1 MQLTPLELLAPA
13 KNKDIGIAAID
24 CGADA
29 VYIAGP
35 SFGAREAAG
44 NPVEDIAVLAGYAH
58 RFGAKV
64 YATVNTLLYDE
75 ELTEATDLLW
85 SLYKAGADAVLVQ
98 DYRLLQQALP
108 PIELHASTQAVCRN
122 PQQAEALEALGFKR
136 LVLERQLSL
145 EQIKAIREAV
155 SCELEF
161 FVAGALCVCYSG
173 ECFLSEHLTDRSAN
187 RGACIQAC
195 RSLYD
200 LQDADGKTLVRNYPL
215 LSLKDYRLD
224 GRIAELAEAG
234 ICSFKIE
241 GRLKNESYVRN
252 TVRHYSLALDKFIAE
267 HPQYR
272 RASAGRVEGGF
283 TPNPQA
289 TFNRGYTNL
298 FIDGARGSWLS
309 GDSTK
314 SKGEYAGRITAKGEG
329 WIELD
334 GTLALSNGDG
344 LCTVSDNGE
353 QTGFRAD
360 KCSGRRIEIKATEGL
375 KVGQEIWR
383 NYNIA
388 FEKQLRS
395 DSPERLVDVTVDF
408 SASSITAV
416 SATGV
421 SVTLDID
428 GVYPPARN
436 IASSVDNIRRQM
448 SKRAGVY
455 SFHVMSVD
463 DTDVRFY
470 PLSVLNGFRR
480 QLADM
485 LDERMAE
492 IMAARR
498 TAFKATDAPVPSQK
512 RKAEDGVLMRS
523 KYCIRYEL
531 GLCPKAG
538 KRKDGRLM
546 RSDCKQPLY
555 LVNNDRRLQLAFDC
569 KACEMAVLACD

>member
-1 MQLTPLELLAPA
+1 MQLTLELLAPA

-44 NPVEDIAVLAGYAH
+44 NPVEDIAALSEYAH
-58 RFGAKV
+58 RFGARV

-75 ELTEATDLLW
+75 ELQTAADLVW
-85 SLYKAGADAVLVQ
+85 DLYKAGVDAILVQ
-98 DYRLLQQALP
+98 DYRLLQQELP
-108 PIELHASTQAVCRN
+108 PIEVHASTQAVCRT
-122 PQQAEALEALGFKR
+122 PQQAAALEALGFKR

-145 EQIKAIREAV
+145 DQIRAIREAV

-161 FVAGALCVCYSG
+161 FVHGALCVCYSG

-200 LQDADGKTLVRNYPL
+200 LEDASGKTLVRNYPL
-215 LSLKDYRLD
+215 LSLKDLSLA
-224 GRIAELAEAG
+224 GHIAELAEAG

-252 TVRHYSLALDKFIAE
+252 VVRHYSIALDRFIEA

-272 RASAGRVEGGF
+272 RASAGRITGGF
-283 TPNPQA
+283 TPNIDA
-289 TFNRGYTNL
+289 TFNRGYTDL
-298 FIDGARGSWLS
+298 FIDGERGKWLS
-309 GDSTK
+309 GDNTK
-314 SKGEYAGRITAKGEG
+314 SKGEYVGRITALGDG

-334 GTLALSNGDG
+334 GTAAVSNGDG

-360 KCSGRRIEIKATEGL
+360 RCTGRRIEIKSSEGL
-375 KVGQEIWR
+375 RTGQEIWR

-395 DSPERLVDVTVDF
+395 DSPQRLVDVMVDF
-408 SASSITAV
+408 SADSITAV
-416 SATGV
+416 SAAGA
-421 SVTLDID
+421 SVTLDIRGD
-428 GVYPPARN
+428 YPPALN
-436 IASSVDNIRRQM
+436 IASAVDNIRRQLG
-448 SKRAGVY
+448 KRAGVY

-480 QLADM
+480 ELAAM
-485 LDERMAE
+485 LDERMGS
-492 IMAARR
+492 IMAATR
-498 TAFKATDAPVPSQK
+498 TAFKPTEAPLPPQK

-531 GLCPKAG
+531 GLCPKQGG
-538 KRKDGRLM
+538 KPGARE
-546 RSDCKQPLY
+546 PLF
-555 LVNNDRRLQLAFDC
+555 LVNNGRRLKLAFDC
-569 KACEMAVLACD
+569 KACEMSVLACD

>member
-85 SLYKAGADAVLVQ
+85 SLYKAGVDAVLVQ

-108 PIELHASTQAVCRN
+108 PIELHASTQAVCRT
-122 PQQAEALEALGFKR
+122 PQQAAALEALGFKR

-155 SCELEF
+155 SCEQEF

-215 LSLKDYRLD
+215 LSLQDYRLD

-360 KCSGRRIEIKATEGL
+360 KCSGRRIEIKSTEGL

-408 SASSITAV
+408 SANSITAV
-416 SATGV
+416 SATGA

-428 GVYPPARN
+428 GIYPPARN
-436 IASSVDNIRRQM
+436 IASAVDNIRRQM

-480 QLADM
+480 RLADM

-531 GLCPKAG
+531 GLCPKFG

-546 RSDCKQPLY
+546 RSDCRQPFY
-555 LVNNDRRLQLAFDC
+555 LVNNGRRLQLAFDC

>member
-215 LSLKDYRLD
+215 LSLQDYRLD

-289 TFNRGYTNL
+289 TFNRGYTIL

-360 KCSGRRIEIKATEGL
+360 KCSGRRIEIKSTEGL

-408 SASSITAV
+408 SANSITAV
-416 SATGV
+416 SATGA

-485 LDERMAE
+485 LDEKMAE

-498 TAFKATDAPVPSQK
+498 TAFKATDAPAPPQK

-531 GLCPKAG
+531 GLCPKFG

-555 LVNNDRRLQLAFDC
+555 LVNNGRRLQLAFDC

>member
-1 MQLTPLELLAPA
+1 MQLTLELLAPA

-44 NPVEDIAVLAGYAH
+44 NPVEDIAVLAEYAH
-58 RFGAKV
+58 RFGARV

-75 ELTEATDLLW
+75 ELPQAAALVWD
-85 SLYKAGADAVLVQ
+85 LYKAGADAILVQ
-98 DYRLLQQALP
+98 DYRLLQQDLP
-108 PIELHASTQAVCRN
+108 PIEIHASTQAVCRT
-122 PQQAEALEALGFKR
+122 PQQAAALEALGFKR

-161 FVAGALCVCYSG
+161 FVHGALCVCYSG

-200 LQDADGKTLVRNYPL
+200 LEDASGKTLVRNYPL

-224 GRIAELAEAG
+224 SHIAELAEAG

-252 TVRHYSLALDKFIAE
+252 VVRHYSLALDRFIE
-267 HPQYR
+267 GHPQYR
-272 RASAGRVEGGF
+272 RASAGRVTGGF
-283 TPNPQA
+283 TPNIDA
-289 TFNRGYTNL
+289 TFNRGYTDL
-298 FIDGARGSWLS
+298 FIDGGRGRWLS
-309 GDSTK
+309 GDNTK
-314 SKGEYAGRITAKGEG
+314 SKGEFAGRITARGEG

-334 GTLALSNGDG
+334 GTVAINNGDG
-344 LCTVSDNGE
+344 LCTVSANGE

-360 KCSGRRIEIKATEGL
+360 RCTGRRIEIKSSEGL
-375 KVGQEIWR
+375 RIGQEIWR

-408 SASSITAV
+408 SADSITAV
-416 SATGV
+416 SAAGA
-421 SVTLDID
+421 SVTLDIRGD
-428 GVYPPARN
+428 FPPALN
-436 IASSVDNIRRQM
+436 IASAVDNIRRQM
-448 SKRAGVY
+448 GKRAGVY

-463 DTDVRFY
+463 DGDVRFY
-470 PLSVLNGFRR
+470 PLSTLNGFRR
-480 QLADM
+480 KLAEM
-485 LDERMAE
+485 LDARMSQ

-498 TAFKATDAPVPSQK
+498 TAFKPLDAPLPPQK

-523 KYCIRYEL
+523 KYCIRHEL
-531 GLCPKAG
+531 GICPRQGKKADV
-538 KRKDGRLM
+538 RE
-546 RSDCKQPLY
+546 PLF
-555 LVNNDRRLQLAFDC
+555 LVNNGRRLQLAFDC
-569 KACEMAVLACD
+569 KACEMSVLACD

>member
-1 MQLTPLELLAPA
+1 MQLKALELLAPA

-44 NPVEDIAVLAGYAH
+44 NPVGDIASLALYAH

-64 YATVNTLLYDE
+64 YATVNTLLYDD
-75 ELTEATDLLW
+75 ELPQAAALVDE
-85 SLYKAGADAVLVQ
+85 LYKAGVDAILVQ
-98 DYRLLQQALP
+98 DYRLLQQPLP
-108 PIELHASTQAVCRN
+108 PIEVHASTQAVCRT
-122 PQQAEALEALGFKR
+122 PQQAAALEAMGFKR

-145 EQIKAIREAV
+145 DQIRAIREAV
-155 SCELEF
+155 NCELEF

-173 ECFLSEHLTDRSAN
+173 ECFLSEHLTERSAN

-200 LQDADGKTLVRNYPL
+200 LVDADGKTLLRNYPL
-215 LSLKDYRLD
+215 LSLQDYRLD
-224 GRIAELAEAG
+224 GHIAELAEAG

-241 GRLKNESYVRN
+241 GRLKSESYVRN
-252 TVRHYSLALDKFIAE
+252 TVRHYSLALDRFIAE
-267 HPQYR
+267 HPGYC
-272 RASAGRVEGGF
+272 RASAGRIAGGF
-283 TPNPQA
+283 TPNLQA
-289 TFNRGYTNL
+289 TFNRGFTEL
-298 FIDGARGSWLS
+298 FIEGARGRWLS

-314 SKGEYAGRITAKGEG
+314 SKGEYAGKIVAKGEG

-334 GTLALSNGDG
+334 GTLAINNGDG
-344 LCTVSDNGE
+344 LCTVSANGE

-360 KCSGRRIEIKATEGL
+360 KCTGNRIEIKTTKGL
-375 KVGQEIWR
+375 RVGQDIWR
-383 NYNIA
+383 NYDIA
-388 FEKQLRS
+388 FERQLAAEK
-395 DSPERLVDVTVDF
+395 PERLIDVTVDF
-408 SASSITAV
+408 SATSILAV
-416 SATGV
+416 SAAGA

-428 GVYPPARN
+428 GDYPPAIN
-436 IASSVDNIRRQM
+436 IASAVDNIRRQL
-448 SKRAGVY
+448 SKRSGNYA
-455 SFHVMSVD
+455 FHVLSVD

-485 LDERMAE
+485 LDERMVQ

-498 TAFKATDAPVPSQK
+498 TAFKPTEAPAPPQK
-512 RKAEDGVLMRS
+512 RKAQDGVLMRS

-531 GLCPKAG
+531 GLCPKYGRKAD
-538 KRKDGRLM
+538 KRLAKG
-546 RSDCKQPLY
+546 SITEPLF
-555 LVNNDRRLQLAFDC
+555 LVNNGRRLQLAFDC
-569 KACEMAVLACD
+569 KACEMSVLSCD

>member
-1 MQLTPLELLAPA
+1 MQLKQLELLAPA

-64 YATVNTLLYDE
+64 YATVNTLLYDD
-75 ELTEATDLLW
+75 ELPQA
-85 SLYKAGADAVLVQ
+85 AGLVRELCAAGVDAILVQ
-98 DYRLLQQALP
+98 DYRLLEQDLEGA
-108 PIELHASTQAVCRN
+108 EVHASTQAVCRT
-122 PQQAEALEALGFKR
+122 PQQAAALEALGFKR

-145 EQIKAIREAV
+145 EQIRAIRQAV

-173 ECFLSEHLTDRSAN
+173 ECFLSEHLTERSAN

-200 LQDADGKTLVRNYPL
+200 LVDSDGKTLVRNYPL

-224 GRIAELAEAG
+224 GHIAELAEAG

-252 TVRHYSLALDKFIAE
+252 TVRHYSLALDRFIAE
-267 HPQYR
+267 HSGYR
-272 RASAGRVEGGF
+272 RASAGRVAGGF
-283 TPNPQA
+283 TPNLEA
-289 TFNRGYTNL
+289 TFNRGFTELY
-298 FIDGARGSWLS
+298 IDGARGRWLS

-314 SKGEYAGRITAKGEG
+314 SKGEYAGKIVAKGEG

-334 GTLALSNGDG
+334 GTLAINNGDG
-344 LCTVSDNGE
+344 LCTVSANGE

-360 KCSGRRIEIKATEGL
+360 RCTGARIEIKSTKGL
-375 KVGQEIWR
+375 RVGQSIWR
-383 NYNIA
+383 NYDIA
-388 FEKQLRS
+388 FERQLAAAK
-395 DSPERLVDVTVDF
+395 PERLIDVTVDF
-408 SASSITAV
+408 SAGAITAV
-416 SATGV
+416 SAAGA
-421 SVTLDID
+421 SVTLEID
-428 GVYPPARN
+428 GDYPPARN
-436 IASSVDNIRRQM
+436 IASAVDNIRRQM
-448 SKRAGVY
+448 GKRSGAY
-455 SFHVMSVD
+455 SFHVLSVD

-485 LDERMAE
+485 LDARMAE
-492 IMAARR
+492 IMAASR
-498 TAFKATDAPVPSQK
+498 TAYKPTGAPVPPQK
-512 RKAEDGVLMRS
+512 RKAADGVLMRS
-523 KYCIRYEL
+523 RYCIRYEL
-531 GLCPKAG
+531 GLCPKFG
-538 KRKDGRLM
+538 KRADKRLAG
-546 RSDCKQPLY
+546 STAKEPLF
-555 LVNNDRRLQLAFDC
+555 LVNNSRRLQLAFDC
-569 KACEMAVLACD
+569 KACEMTVLACD

>member
-1 MQLTPLELLAPA
+1 MQLTLELLAPA

-44 NPVEDIAVLAGYAH
+44 NPVEDIAVLSEYAH
-58 RFGAKV
+58 RFGARV
-64 YATVNTLLYDE
+64 YATVNTLLYE
-75 ELTEATDLLW
+75 KELQQATALVRD
-85 SLYKAGADAVLVQ
+85 LYKAGVDAILVQ
-98 DYRLLQQALP
+98 DYRLLQQDLP
-108 PIELHASTQAVCRN
+108 PIEIHASTQAVCRT
-122 PQQAEALEALGFKR
+122 PQQASALEALGFKR

-145 EQIKAIREAV
+145 EQIRAIRQAV

-161 FVAGALCVCYSG
+161 FVHGALCVCYSG

-200 LQDADGKTLVRNYPL
+200 LQDAVGKTLVRSYPL
-215 LSLKDYRLD
+215 LSLQDYRLD

-252 TVRHYSLALDKFIAE
+252 VVRHYSLALDKFIAA

-272 RASAGRVEGGF
+272 RASAGRVVGGF
-283 TPNPQA
+283 TPNLQA
-289 TFNRGYTNL
+289 TFNRGYTEL
-298 FIDGARGSWLS
+298 FIDGSRGRWLS
-309 GDSTK
+309 GDNTK
-314 SKGEYAGRITAKGEG
+314 SKGEYAGRITALGED

-334 GTLALSNGDG
+334 GTLAINNGDG
-344 LCTVSDNGE
+344 LCTVRNNGE

-360 KCSGRRIEIKATEGL
+360 KCTGRRIEIKTAEGL

-388 FEKQLRS
+388 FEKQLHG

-408 SASSITAV
+408 SADSITAV
-416 SATGV
+416 SAAGA
-421 SVTLDID
+421 SVTLDIS
-428 GVYPPARN
+428 GAYPPARN
-436 IASSVDNIRRQM
+436 VASAVDNIRRQM
-448 SKRAGVY
+448 GKRAGVY

-463 DTDVRFY
+463 DSDVRFY
-470 PLSVLNGFRR
+470 SLSVLNGFRR
-480 QLADM
+480 KLAEM
-485 LDERMAE
+485 LDERMSQ
-492 IMAARR
+492 IMAASR
-498 TAFKATDAPVPSQK
+498 TAFKPTEAPLPPQK
-512 RKAEDGVLMRS
+512 RKAENGELMRS

-531 GLCPKAG
+531 GLCPKFG
-538 KRKDGRLM
+538 KRADGRLLKK
-546 RSDCKQPLY
+546 DFKEPLF
-555 LVNNDRRLQLAFDC
+555 LVNNGRRLQLAFDC
-569 KACEMAVLACD
+569 KACEMSVLACE

>member
-1 MQLTPLELLAPA
+1 MQLTLELLAPA

-44 NPVEDIAVLAGYAH
+44 NPVEDIAALSEYAH
-58 RFGAKV
+58 RFGARV

-75 ELTEATDLLW
+75 ELQTAADLVW
-85 SLYKAGADAVLVQ
+85 DLYKAGVDAILVQ
-98 DYRLLQQALP
+98 DYRLLQQELP
-108 PIELHASTQAVCRN
+108 PIEVHASTQAVCRT
-122 PQQAEALEALGFKR
+122 PQQAAALEALGFRR

-145 EQIKAIREAV
+145 DQIRVIREAV

-161 FVAGALCVCYSG
+161 FVHGALCVCYSG

-200 LQDADGKTLVRNYPL
+200 LEDASGKTLVRNYPL
-215 LSLKDYRLD
+215 LSLKDLSLA
-224 GRIAELAEAG
+224 GHIAELAEAG

-252 TVRHYSLALDKFIAE
+252 VVRHYSIALDRFIEA

-272 RASAGRVEGGF
+272 RASAGRITGGF
-283 TPNPQA
+283 TPNIDA
-289 TFNRGYTNL
+289 TFNRGYTDL
-298 FIDGARGSWLS
+298 FIDGERGKWLS
-309 GDSTK
+309 GDNTK
-314 SKGEYAGRITAKGEG
+314 SKGEYVGRITALGDG

-334 GTLALSNGDG
+334 GTAAVSNGDG

-360 KCSGRRIEIKATEGL
+360 RCTGRRIEIKSSEGL
-375 KVGQEIWR
+375 RTGQEIWR

-395 DSPERLVDVTVDF
+395 DSPQRLVDVMVDF
-408 SASSITAV
+408 SADSITAV
-416 SATGV
+416 SAAGA
-421 SVTLDID
+421 SVTLDIRGD
-428 GVYPPARN
+428 YPPALN
-436 IASSVDNIRRQM
+436 IASAVDNIRRQLG
-448 SKRAGVY
+448 KRAGVY

-480 QLADM
+480 ELAAM
-485 LDERMAE
+485 LDERMGS
-492 IMAARR
+492 IMAATR
-498 TAFKATDAPVPSQK
+498 TAFKPTEAPLPPQK

-523 KYCIRYEL
+523 KYCIRYEF
-531 GLCPKAG
+531 GLCPKQGG
-538 KRKDGRLM
+538 KPGARE
-546 RSDCKQPLY
+546 PLF
-555 LVNNDRRLQLAFDC
+555 LVNNGRRLKLAFDC
-569 KACEMAVLACD
+569 KACEMSVLACD

>member
-1 MQLTPLELLAPA
+1 MQLTLELLAPA

-44 NPVEDIAVLAGYAH
+44 NPVEDIAALSEYAH
-58 RFGAKV
+58 RFGARV

-75 ELTEATDLLW
+75 ELQTAADLVW
-85 SLYKAGADAVLVQ
+85 DLYKAGVDAILVQ
-98 DYRLLQQALP
+98 DYRLLQQELP
-108 PIELHASTQAVCRN
+108 PIEVHASTQAVCRT
-122 PQQAEALEALGFKR
+122 PQQAAALEALGFRR

-145 EQIKAIREAV
+145 DQIRAIREAV

-161 FVAGALCVCYSG
+161 FVHGALCVCYSG

-200 LQDADGKTLVRNYPL
+200 LEDASGKTLVRNYPL
-215 LSLKDYRLD
+215 LSLKDLSLA
-224 GRIAELAEAG
+224 GHIAELAEAG

-252 TVRHYSLALDKFIAE
+252 VVRHYSIALDRFIEA

-272 RASAGRVEGGF
+272 RASAGRITGGF
-283 TPNPQA
+283 TPNIDA
-289 TFNRGYTNL
+289 TFNRGYTDL
-298 FIDGARGSWLS
+298 FIDGERGKWLS
-309 GDSTK
+309 GDNTK
-314 SKGEYAGRITAKGEG
+314 SKGEYVGRITALGDG

-334 GTLALSNGDG
+334 GTAAVSNGDG

-360 KCSGRRIEIKATEGL
+360 RCTGRRIEIKSSEGL
-375 KVGQEIWR
+375 RTGQEIWR

-395 DSPERLVDVTVDF
+395 DSPQRLVDVMVDF
-408 SASSITAV
+408 SADSITAV
-416 SATGV
+416 SAAGA
-421 SVTLDID
+421 SVTLDIRGD
-428 GVYPPARN
+428 YPPALN
-436 IASSVDNIRRQM
+436 IASAVDNIRRQLG
-448 SKRAGVY
+448 KRAGVY

-480 QLADM
+480 ELAAM
-485 LDERMAE
+485 LDERMGS
-492 IMAARR
+492 IMAATR
-498 TAFKATDAPVPSQK
+498 TAFKPTEAPLPPQK

-531 GLCPKAG
+531 GLCPKQGG
-538 KRKDGRLM
+538 KPGARE
-546 RSDCKQPLY
+546 PLF
-555 LVNNDRRLQLAFDC
+555 LVNNGRRLKLAFDC
-569 KACEMAVLACD
+569 KACEMSVLACD

>member
-1 MQLTPLELLAPA
+1 MQLTLELLAPA

-44 NPVEDIAVLAGYAH
+44 NPVEDIAVLAEYAH
-58 RFGAKV
+58 RFGARV

-75 ELTEATDLLW
+75 ELPQAASLVRD
-85 SLYKAGADAVLVQ
+85 LYKAGVDAILVQ
-98 DYRLLQQALP
+98 DFRLLKQKLP
-108 PIELHASTQAVCRN
+108 PIEIHASTQAVCRT
-122 PQQAEALEALGFKR
+122 PQQAAALEALGFKR

-145 EQIKAIREAV
+145 EQIRAIREAV

-161 FVAGALCVCYSG
+161 FVHGALCVCYSG

-200 LQDADGKTLVRNYPL
+200 LEDASGKTLVRNYPL

-224 GRIAELAEAG
+224 SHIAELAEAG

-252 TVRHYSLALDKFIAE
+252 VVRHYSLALDRFIE
-267 HPQYR
+267 GHPQYR
-272 RASAGRVEGGF
+272 RASAGRVTGGF
-283 TPNPQA
+283 TPNIDA
-289 TFNRGYTNL
+289 TFNRGYTDL
-298 FIDGARGSWLS
+298 FIDGGRGRWLS
-309 GDSTK
+309 GDNTK
-314 SKGEYAGRITAKGEG
+314 SKGEFAGRITARGEG

-334 GTLALSNGDG
+334 GTVAINNGDG
-344 LCTVSDNGE
+344 LCTVSANGE

-360 KCSGRRIEIKATEGL
+360 RCTGRRIEIKSSEGL
-375 KVGQEIWR
+375 RIGQEIWR

-408 SASSITAV
+408 SADSITAV
-416 SATGV
+416 SAAGA
-421 SVTLDID
+421 SVTLDIRGD
-428 GVYPPARN
+428 FPPALN
-436 IASSVDNIRRQM
+436 IASAVDNIRRQM
-448 SKRAGVY
+448 GKRAGVY

-463 DTDVRFY
+463 DGDVRFY
-470 PLSVLNGFRR
+470 PLSTLNGFRR
-480 QLADM
+480 KLAEM
-485 LDERMAE
+485 LDARMSQ

-498 TAFKATDAPVPSQK
+498 TAFKPLDAPLPPQK

-523 KYCIRYEL
+523 KYCIRHEL
-531 GLCPKAG
+531 GICPRQGKKADV
-538 KRKDGRLM
+538 RE
-546 RSDCKQPLY
+546 PLF
-555 LVNNDRRLQLAFDC
+555 LVNNGRRLQLDFDC
-569 KACEMAVLACD
+569 KACEMSVLACD

>member
-1 MQLTPLELLAPA
+1 MQLTLELLAPA

-44 NPVEDIAVLAGYAH
+44 NPVEDIAALSEYAH
-58 RFGAKV
+58 RFGARV

-75 ELTEATDLLW
+75 ELQTAADLVW
-85 SLYKAGADAVLVQ
+85 DLYKAGVDAILVQ
-98 DYRLLQQALP
+98 DYRLLQQELP
-108 PIELHASTQAVCRN
+108 PIEVHASTQAVCRT
-122 PQQAEALEALGFKR
+122 PQQAAALEALGFRR

-145 EQIKAIREAV
+145 DQIRAIREAV

-161 FVAGALCVCYSG
+161 FVHGALCVCYSG

-200 LQDADGKTLVRNYPL
+200 LEDATGKTLVRNYPL
-215 LSLKDYRLD
+215 LSLKDLRLA
-224 GRIAELAEAG
+224 GHIAELAEAG

-252 TVRHYSLALDKFIAE
+252 VVRHYSIALDRFIEA

-272 RASAGRVEGGF
+272 RSSAGRITGGF
-283 TPNPQA
+283 TPNIDA
-289 TFNRGYTNL
+289 TFNRGYTDL
-298 FIDGARGSWLS
+298 FIDGERGKWLS
-309 GDSTK
+309 GDNTK
-314 SKGEYAGRITAKGEG
+314 SKGEYVGRITALGDG

-334 GTLALSNGDG
+334 GTAAVSNGDG

-360 KCSGRRIEIKATEGL
+360 RCTGRRIEIKSSEGL
-375 KVGQEIWR
+375 RTGQEIWR

-395 DSPERLVDVTVDF
+395 DSPQRLVDVMVDF
-408 SASSITAV
+408 SADSITAV
-416 SATGV
+416 SAAGA
-421 SVTLDID
+421 SVTLDIRGD
-428 GVYPPARN
+428 YPPALN
-436 IASSVDNIRRQM
+436 IASAVDNIRRQLG
-448 SKRAGVY
+448 KRAGVY

-480 QLADM
+480 ELAAM
-485 LDERMAE
+485 LDERMGS
-492 IMAARR
+492 IMAATR
-498 TAFKATDAPVPSQK
+498 TAFKPTEAPLPPQK

-531 GLCPKAG
+531 GLCPKQSG
-538 KRKDGRLM
+538 KPGARESLF
-546 RSDCKQPLY
+546 
-555 LVNNDRRLQLAFDC
+555 LVNNGRRLKLAFDC
-569 KACEMAVLACD
+569 KACEMSVLACD

>member
-13 KNKDIGIAAID
+13 RNKDIGIAAID

-44 NPVEDIAVLAGYAH
+44 NPVEDIAVLAQYAH
-58 RFGAKV
+58 RFGARV
-64 YATVNTLLYDE
+64 YATVNTLLHDDE
-75 ELTEATDLLW
+75 LKRAADLVRE
-85 SLYKAGADAVLVQ
+85 LYKVGVDAVLVQ
-98 DYRLLQQALP
+98 DYRLLEQELP
-108 PIELHASTQAVCRN
+108 PIELHASTQAVCRT
-122 PQQAEALEALGFKR
+122 PAQAVALEALGFSR

-145 EQIKAIREAV
+145 EQIRAIREAV

-173 ECFLSEHLTDRSAN
+173 ECFLSEYLTDRSAN

-200 LQDADGKTLVRNYPL
+200 LQDASGRTLVRNYPL
-215 LSLKDYRLD
+215 LSLQDYRLD
-224 GRIAELAEAG
+224 GRIAELAQAG

-241 GRLKNESYVRN
+241 GRLKSESYVRN
-252 TVRHYSLALDKFIAE
+252 VVRHYSLALNKFIAAN
-267 HPQYR
+267 PQFR
-272 RASAGRVEGGF
+272 RASAGRIEGGF
-283 TPNPQA
+283 TPDLPA
-289 TFNRGYTNL
+289 TFNRGFTELY
-298 FIDGARGSWLS
+298 IDGTRGRWLS
-309 GDSTK
+309 GDSTE
-314 SKGEYAGRITAKGEG
+314 SKGEYAGKITAVGEG

-334 GTLALSNGDG
+334 GTLAISNGDG
-344 LCTVSDNGE
+344 LCTVSANGE

-360 KCSGRRIEIKATEGL
+360 RCTGRRIEIKSSEGL
-375 KVGQEIWR
+375 RVGQEIWR

-395 DSPERLVDVTVDF
+395 DRAERLIDVAVDF
-408 SASSITAV
+408 SADSITAV
-416 SATGV
+416 SAAGA
-421 SVTLDID
+421 SVTLDISGD
-428 GVYPPARN
+428 YPPARN
-436 IASSVDNIRRQM
+436 IASAVDNIRRQLG
-448 SKRAGVY
+448 KRSGAY

-480 QLADM
+480 ELAAM

-492 IMAARR
+492 IMAAGRR
-498 TAFKATDAPVPSQK
+498 AFKPTGAALPPQK

-523 KYCIRYEL
+523 RYCIRYEL
-531 GLCPKAG
+531 GLCPKFG
-538 KRKDGRLM
+538 KRADSRLL
-546 RSDCKQPLY
+546 RQDFEEPLF
-555 LVNNDRRLQLAFDC
+555 LVNNGRRLQLAFDC
-569 KACEMAVLACD
+569 KACEMKVLN

>member
-1 MQLTPLELLAPA
+1 MQLTSLELLAPA

-44 NPVEDIAVLAGYAH
+44 NPVEDIAVLAEYAH

-64 YATVNTLLYDE
+64 YATVNTLLREE
-75 ELTEATDLLW
+75 ELPQAAALVRD
-85 SLYKAGADAVLVQ
+85 LYKADADAILVQ
-98 DYRLLQQALP
+98 DYRLLQQDLP
-108 PIELHASTQAVCRN
+108 PIELHASTQAVCRT
-122 PQQAEALEALGFKR
+122 PQQASALEALGFRR

-145 EQIKAIREAV
+145 DQIRAIREAV
-155 SCELEF
+155 TCELEF
-161 FVAGALCVCYSG
+161 FVHGALCVCYSG

-200 LQDADGKTLVRNYPL
+200 LEDASGKTLVRNYPL

-224 GRIAELAEAG
+224 GHITELAEAG

-252 TVRHYSLALDKFIAE
+252 TVRHYSIVLDKFIKE

-283 TPNPQA
+283 TPNLQA
-289 TFNRGYTNL
+289 TFNRGYTDL
-298 FIDGARGSWLS
+298 FIDGERGRWLS
-309 GDSTK
+309 GDNTK
-314 SKGEYAGRITAKGEG
+314 SKGEYAGRIVAKGEN

-334 GTLALSNGDG
+334 GMLALNNGDG
-344 LCTVSDNGE
+344 LCTVKDNGE

-360 KCSGRRIEIKATEGL
+360 KCIGDRIEIKTAEGL
-375 KVGQEIWR
+375 NVGQEIWR

-395 DSPERLVDVTVDF
+395 DSPERLIDVTVDF
-408 SASSITAV
+408 SADSVTAV
-416 SATGV
+416 SAAGA
-421 SVTLDID
+421 SVTLSIKGD
-428 GVYPPARN
+428 YPPARN
-436 IASSVDNIRRQM
+436 IASAVDNIRRQM

-480 QLADM
+480 DLAGM
-485 LDERMAE
+485 LDARMAQ
-492 IMAARR
+492 IMSAGRKTDRPAA
-498 TAFKATDAPVPSQK
+498 APLPPQK
-512 RKAEDGVLMRS
+512 RLAQDGELMRS

-531 GLCPKAG
+531 GLCPKYG
-538 KRKDGRLM
+538 KRTDGRLLKA
-546 RSDCKQPLY
+546 SCKEPLF
-555 LVNNDRRLQLAFDC
+555 LVNNGRRLRLAFDC
-569 KACEMAVLACD
+569 KACEMSVLACD

>member
-85 SLYKAGADAVLVQ
+85 SLYKAGVDAVLVQ

-108 PIELHASTQAVCRN
+108 PIELHASTQAVCRT
-122 PQQAEALEALGFKR
+122 PQQAAALEALGFKR

-215 LSLKDYRLD
+215 LSLQDYRLD

-360 KCSGRRIEIKATEGL
+360 KCSGRRIEIKSTEGL

-395 DSPERLVDVTVDF
+395 DIPERLVDVTVDF
-408 SASSITAV
+408 SANSITAV
-416 SATGV
+416 SATGA

-428 GVYPPARN
+428 GIYPPARN
-436 IASSVDNIRRQM
+436 IASAVDNIRRQM

-480 QLADM
+480 RLADM

-531 GLCPKAG
+531 GLCPKFG

-546 RSDCKQPLY
+546 RSDCRQPFY
-555 LVNNDRRLQLAFDC
+555 LVNNGRRLQLAFDC

>member
-1 MQLTPLELLAPA
+1 MQLTLELLAPA

-44 NPVEDIAVLAGYAH
+44 NPVEDIAALSEYAH
-58 RFGAKV
+58 RFGARV

-75 ELTEATDLLW
+75 ELQTAADLVW
-85 SLYKAGADAVLVQ
+85 DLYKAGVDAILVQ
-98 DYRLLQQALP
+98 DYRLLQQELP
-108 PIELHASTQAVCRN
+108 PIEVHASTQAVCRT
-122 PQQAEALEALGFKR
+122 PQQAAALEALGFRR

-145 EQIKAIREAV
+145 DQIRAIREAV

-161 FVAGALCVCYSG
+161 FVHGALCVCYSG

-200 LQDADGKTLVRNYPL
+200 LEDASGKTLVRNYPL
-215 LSLKDYRLD
+215 LSLKDLSLA
-224 GRIAELAEAG
+224 GHIAELAEAG

-252 TVRHYSLALDKFIAE
+252 VVRHYSIALDRFIEA

-272 RASAGRVEGGF
+272 RASAGRITGGF
-283 TPNPQA
+283 TPNIDA
-289 TFNRGYTNL
+289 TFNRGYTDL
-298 FIDGARGSWLS
+298 FIDGERGKWLS
-309 GDSTK
+309 GDNTK
-314 SKGEYAGRITAKGEG
+314 SKGEYVGRITALGDG

-334 GTLALSNGDG
+334 GTAAVSNGDG

-360 KCSGRRIEIKATEGL
+360 RCTGRRIEIKSSEGL
-375 KVGQEIWR
+375 RTGQEIWR

-395 DSPERLVDVTVDF
+395 DSPQRLVDVMVDF
-408 SASSITAV
+408 SADSITAV
-416 SATGV
+416 SAAGA
-421 SVTLDID
+421 SVTLDIRGD
-428 GVYPPARN
+428 YPPALN
-436 IASSVDNIRRQM
+436 IASAVDNIRRQLG
-448 SKRAGVY
+448 KRAGVY

-480 QLADM
+480 ELAEM
-485 LDERMAE
+485 LDERMGS
-492 IMAARR
+492 IMAATR
-498 TAFKATDAPVPSQK
+498 TAFKPTEAPLPPQK

-531 GLCPKAG
+531 GLCPKQGG
-538 KRKDGRLM
+538 KPGARE
-546 RSDCKQPLY
+546 PLF
-555 LVNNDRRLQLAFDC
+555 LVNNGRRLKLAFDC
-569 KACEMAVLACD
+569 KTCEMSVLACD